1 MNIWA
6 QNFGGTDMST
16 KLHLKHSQQLIINPV
31 VHSFLEFLP
40 LSRLEFS
47 QKIRNEVESNP
58 WLEVEGGDTE
68 SLQSTDDRD
77 FNDIEERMERA
88 DESYLSTYEDERF
101 LKHNDDKLDKNR
113 VIELF
118 AASQVSLTDHLMEQ
132 ARSEFSEREME
143 LAKHVIYNLNR
154 DGYLDVEITTIAD
167 SLSSTPEEID
177 SIRQKIMSFDPRGI
191 AARNLEEC
199 LLSQLDQNDGYEQ
212 MSTLIKHHLEDLARL
227 KYQDIQK
234 AMSISPEQLNNLIVR
249 LRRLT
254 PKPAARFDSGSIDYA
269 DVDLLLVKEDGNYVV
284 HYIDE
289 GMPKLVLSSH
299 YDAMM
304 EDKSDRD
311 TKSYLKEK
319 YRNARLFIEGIDL
332 RKQMVVKIAQLLV
345 DKQKDFLDFGEK
357 WKKPLIMREIADE
370 LSLSES
376 TVSRSVSSKYMATDS
391 GIILLKNFF
400 AHGIKGDYGFTHSV
414 STIVDKIK
422 RMIDEEPKNKPFS
435 DQHIAEQMEN
445 LGIHI
450 SRRTIRNYR
459 DELNI
464 PSSSKRKEQYLLS
477 GSK

>member
-1 MNIWA
+1 
-6 QNFGGTDMST
+6 MST
-16 KLHLKHSQQLIINPV
+16 RLHLRHSQQLVINPV

-58 WLEVEGGDTE
+58 WLEMEGAE
-68 SLQSTDDRD
+68 
-77 FNDIEERMERA
+77 FEAVPKAENEYNEIEERLQKA
-88 DESYLSTYEDERF
+88 DESYLNNYEDERF

-132 ARSEFSEREME
+132 ARSEFSDREME
-143 LAKHVIYNLNR
+143 LAKHIIYNLNR
-154 DGYLDVEITTIAD
+154 DGYLDLEITTIAD
-167 SLSSTPEEID
+167 SLSSSAEEID
-177 SIRQKIMSFDPRGI
+177 AIRRKIMSFDPQGV
-191 AARNLEEC
+191 AAQNLEEC
-199 LLSQLDQNDGYEQ
+199 LLAQLSDDEAHEHLEY
-212 MSTLIKHHLEDLARL
+212 LIMNHLEDLARL
-227 KYQDIQK
+227 RYQDIQK
-234 AMSISPEQLNNLIVR
+234 AMSIDAERLNTLISKI
-249 LRRLT
+249 RRLT
-254 PKPAARFDSGSIDYA
+254 PKPAARFEVDSIDYA
-269 DVDLLLVKEDGNYVV
+269 EIDLLLVKEDNNYVV

-289 GMPKLVLSSH
+289 GMPKMVLSSH

-304 EDKSDRD
+304 ADKSDKETR
-311 TKSYLKEK
+311 SYLKDK
-319 YRNARLFIEGIDL
+319 YRNAKLFIEGIDL

-357 WKKPLIMREIADE
+357 WKKPLIMREVAEE

-376 TVSRSVSSKYMATDS
+376 TVSRTVSNKYMATDM
-391 GIILLKNFF
+391 GIVPLKSFF

-422 RMIDEEPKNKPFS
+422 RIIEEEPRKKPLS
-435 DQHIAEQMEN
+435 DQQIAEQLTN

-477 GSK
+477 GMK

>member
-1 MNIWA
+1 
-6 QNFGGTDMST
+6 MST
-16 KLHLKHSQQLIINPV
+16 KLHLKHSQQLVINPV

-40 LSRLEFS
+40 LSRLEFT
-47 QKIRNEVESNP
+47 QKIRNEVDSNP
-58 WLEVEGGDTE
+58 WLETDIGDSE
-68 SLQSTDDRD
+68 NSSNSDEHE
-77 FNDIEERMERA
+77 FNDITERLERA
-88 DESYLSTYEDERF
+88 DESYLNNYEDERF
-101 LKHNDDKLDKNR
+101 LKHNDDRLDKNR

-118 AASQVSLTDHLMEQ
+118 ASSQVSLTDHLMEQ
-132 ARSEFSEREME
+132 ARAEFSERELE
-143 LAKHVIYNLNR
+143 LAKNVIYNLNG
-154 DGYLDVEITTIAD
+154 DGYLDVEITTIAE

-177 SIRQKIMSFDPRGI
+177 SIRQKIMTFDPQGV
-191 AARNLEEC
+191 AARNLEDC
-199 LLSQLDQNDGYEQ
+199 LLSQLQKDDDFDS
-212 MSTLIKHHLEDLARL
+212 MSILIRNHIEDLAKL

-234 AMSISPEQLNNLIVR
+234 AMSIDSERLNLLIGKLKR
-249 LRRLT
+249 LN
-254 PKPAARFDSGSIDYA
+254 PKPAARFETGSIDYA
-269 DVDLLLVKEDGNYVV
+269 DVDLLLVKEDNNYVV

-299 YDAMM
+299 YDAMI
-304 EDKSDRD
+304 EDNSDKD
-311 TKSYLKEK
+311 TKSYLKDK
-319 YRNARLFIEGIDL
+319 YRNAKLFIEGIDL

-376 TVSRSVSSKYMATDS
+376 TISRAVSSKYMATDM

-422 RMIDEEPKNKPFS
+422 RIIEEEPRKKPFS
-435 DQHIAEQMEN
+435 DQYIAEQLKN

-477 GSK
+477 GMK

>member
-1 MNIWA
+1 
-6 QNFGGTDMST
+6 MST
-16 KLHLKHSQQLIINPV
+16 KLHLRHSQQLVINPV

-47 QKIRNEVESNP
+47 QKIHNEVESNP
-58 WLEVEGGDTE
+58 WLEVEISEPDSGQKQE
-68 SLQSTDDRD
+68 KE
-77 FNDIEERMERA
+77 FNEIEQRLERA
-88 DESYLSTYEDERF
+88 DESYLNNYEDERF
-101 LKHNDDKLDKNR
+101 LKQNDDKLDKNR

-118 AASQVSLTDHLMEQ
+118 ASSQVSLSDHLMEQ
-132 ARSEFSEREME
+132 ARAEFTDRELE
-143 LAKHVIYNLNR
+143 LAKNVIYNLNR
-154 DGYLDVEITTIAD
+154 DGYLDVEITTIAE
-167 SLSSTPEEID
+167 SLSSSAEEID
-177 SIRQKIMSFDPRGI
+177 AIRHKIMSFDPQGV
-191 AARNLEEC
+191 AACSLEEC
-199 LLSQLDQNDGYEQ
+199 LLAQLEPDESNEH
-212 MSTLIKHHLEDLARL
+212 MSSLIRNHLEDLARS

-234 AMSISPEQLNNLIVR
+234 AMAIDSERLNSLI
-249 LRRLT
+249 RRLKHLN
-254 PKPAARFDSGSIDYA
+254 PRPAARFDAGSIDYA
-269 DVDLLLVKEDGNYVV
+269 EVDLLLVKEDNNYVV

-289 GMPKLVLSSH
+289 GMPKLTLSNH

-304 EDKSDRD
+304 ADKSDRD
-311 TKSYLKEK
+311 TQSYLRDK
-319 YRNARLFIEGIDL
+319 YRNAKLFIEGIDL

-376 TVSRSVSSKYMATDS
+376 TVSRAVSNKYMATDS
-391 GIILLKNFF
+391 GIMLLKNFF
-400 AHGIKGDYGFTHSV
+400 SHGIKGDYGFTHSV

-422 RMIDEEPKNKPFS
+422 RMIDEEPKSKPLS
-435 DQHIAEQMEN
+435 DQQIAEQLEN

-464 PSSSKRKEQYLLS
+464 PSSSKRKEHYLLS

>member
-1 MNIWA
+1 
-6 QNFGGTDMST
+6 MST

-47 QKIRNEVESNP
+47 QKIRNEVDSNP
-58 WLEVEGGDTE
+58 WLEVEGGEFET
-68 SLQSTDDRD
+68 QQKDDKE
-77 FNDIEERMERA
+77 FNDIEQRLERA
-88 DESYLSTYEDERF
+88 DESFLNNYEDERF
-101 LKHNDDKLDKNR
+101 LKQNDDKLDKNR

-118 AASQVSLTDHLMEQ
+118 AASQVSLTDYLMEQ
-132 ARSEFSEREME
+132 ARTEFTERELE
-143 LAKHVIYNLNR
+143 LAKNVIYNLNR

-167 SLSSTPEEID
+167 SLSSTAEEID
-177 SIRQKIMSFDPRGI
+177 SIRRRIMSFDPQGVG
-191 AARNLEEC
+191 ARDLEEC
-199 LLSQLDQNDGYEQ
+199 LLSQLIKDESHEQ
-212 MSTLIKHHLEDLARL
+212 MTLLIRNHLEDLARH

-234 AMSISPEQLNNLIVR
+234 AMAIDSERLNGLIGK
-249 LRRLT
+249 LRRLN
-254 PKPAARFDSGSIDYA
+254 PRPASRFETDSIDYA
-269 DVDLLLVKEDGNYVV
+269 EVDLLLVKENNSYIV

-289 GMPKLVLSSH
+289 GMPRLILSSH
-299 YDAMM
+299 YDAML

-311 TKSYLKEK
+311 TQSYLKDK
-319 YRNARLFIEGIDL
+319 YRNAKLFIEGIDL

-376 TVSRSVSSKYMATDS
+376 TISRAVSSKYMATDS
-391 GIILLKNFF
+391 GIIPLKSFF

-422 RMIDEEPKNKPFS
+422 RMIDEEPRRKPLS
-435 DQHIAEQMEN
+435 DQQIAEQLEN

-464 PSSSKRKEQYLLS
+464 PSSSKRKEQYLLQ
-477 GSK
+477 GLK

>member
-1 MNIWA
+1 
-6 QNFGGTDMST
+6 MST
-16 KLHLKHSQQLIINPV
+16 RLHLKHSQQLVINPV

-40 LSRLEFS
+40 LSRLEFT
-47 QKIRNEVESNP
+47 QKIRNEVDSNP
-58 WLEVEGGDTE
+58 WLEMEGGEFETQQPPE
-68 SLQSTDDRD
+68 NE
-77 FNDIEERMERA
+77 FNDIEQRLERA
-88 DESYLSTYEDERF
+88 DESYLNSYEDERF
-101 LKHNDDKLDKNR
+101 LKQNEDKLDKNR

-118 AASQVSLTDHLMEQ
+118 ATSQVSLTEHLMEQ
-132 ARSEFSEREME
+132 ARAEFNEREME

-154 DGYLDVEITTIAD
+154 DGYLDVEITTIAE
-167 SLSSTPEEID
+167 SISSTPEEID
-177 SIRQKIMSFDPRGI
+177 LIRQKVMTFDPQGV

-199 LLSQLDQNDGYEQ
+199 LLAQLSPDEDQERL
-212 MSTLIKHHLEDLARL
+212 SSLIQYHLEDLAKL

-234 AMSISPEQLNNLIVR
+234 SMSISAEALNTLIGK
-249 LRRLT
+249 LRRLN
-254 PKPAARFDSGSIDYA
+254 PKPASRFDAGSIDYA
-269 DVDLLLVKEDGNYVV
+269 DVDLLLVKEDNRYVV

-304 EDKSDRD
+304 NDKSDRD

-319 YRNARLFIEGIDL
+319 FRNAKLFIEGIDL

-357 WKKPLIMREIADE
+357 WKKPLIMREIAEE

-376 TVSRSVSSKYMATDS
+376 TVSRAVSSKYMATET

-400 AHGIKGDYGFTHSV
+400 AHGINGDYGFTHSV

-422 RMIDEEPKNKPFS
+422 RMIEEEPRQKPLS
-435 DQHIAEQMEN
+435 DQQIAEHLEN

-464 PSSSKRKEQYLLS
+464 PSSSKRKEQYLLN